1 MKRLFALM
9 LRSLGLLD
17 FNFLVKR
24 VARHPGK
31 TEIPA
36 GELWL
41 VVDGGVKKWACLG
54 CPGGCGVQIS
64 LSLNPERRPRW
75 EVDQDFWQR
84 PTVSPSIHQQR
95 MCRCHFWIR
104 SGLIEWCKTEVELP
118 DAALQ
123 TAEAGFRT
131 KQPIDSADPERQVSA
146 ATVTRR

>member
-1 MKRLFALM
+1 M

-41 VVDGGVKKWACLG
+41 VVDGGVKKWACFG

-75 EVDQDFWQR
+75 KVDQDFWQR

-95 MCRCHFWIR
+95 TCKCHFWIR

-146 ATVTRR
+146 AAVTRR

>member
-9 LRSLGLLD
+9 LRRLGLMD

-41 VVDGGVKKWACLG
+41 VVDGGVKKWACLS

-84 PTVSPSIHQQR
+84 PTVSRKRPTKAQLAS
-95 MCRCHFWIR
+95 
-104 SGLIEWCKTEVELP
+104 
-118 DAALQ
+118 AL
-123 TAEAGFRT
+123 A
-131 KQPIDSADPERQVSA
+131 VS
-146 ATVTRR
+146 

>member
-1 MKRLFALM
+1 MKLLFALM
-9 LRSLGLLD
+9 LRRLGLLD
-17 FNFLVKR
+17 FNLLVKR
-24 VARHPGK
+24 VARHPGN

-41 VVDGGVKKWACLG
+41 VIDGGVKKWACLS

-84 PTVSPSIHQQR
+84 PTVSPSIHQQK

-104 SGLIEWCKTEVELP
+104 KGMILWTKT
-118 DAALQ
+118 
-123 TAEAGFRT
+123 
-131 KQPIDSADPERQVSA
+131 
-146 ATVTRR
+146 